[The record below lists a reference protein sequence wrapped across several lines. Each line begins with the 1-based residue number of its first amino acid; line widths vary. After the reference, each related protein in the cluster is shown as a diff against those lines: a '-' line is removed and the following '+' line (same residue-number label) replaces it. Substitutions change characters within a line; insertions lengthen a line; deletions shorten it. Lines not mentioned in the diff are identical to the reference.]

1 MHTIAINIIFVA
13 VICIFLSVH
22 FRKHWYVCAL
32 FIAVVCACGLMWLL
46 PVNVLKQVPV
56 LTIADSGD
64 VAVDKSLPMKV
75 TATTSPLTKQE
86 FYMTKGVSVEELTE
100 WLSDQV
106 GVVEVTVM
114 QGDTLVYSQLIG
126 SVAQVGA
133 ETEAKQ
139 IVSSYNNWQ
148 STGKLRSETVRVAI
162 KMGVIELYIN
172 R

>member
-1 MHTIAINIIFVA
+1 MHTVEINIIFVA
-13 VICIFLSVH
+13 VVCIILSV
-22 FRKHWYVCAL
+22 FLRKYWYICAL

-46 PVNVLKQVPV
+46 PVNVLKQVSV
-56 LTIADSGD
+56 LTITDSGD

-86 FYMTKGVSVEELTE
+86 FYMTSGVSTEELTE
-100 WLSDQV
+100 WLSGQI
-106 GVVEVTVM
+106 GVVEVIVM

-133 ETEAKQ
+133 EEEAEQ
-139 IVSSYNNWQ
+139 IISSYNNWQ
-148 STGKLRSETVRVAI
+148 STGNLRSETVRVAL
-162 KMGVIELYIN
+162 KFGVVELYIN

>member
-1 MHTIAINIIFVA
+1 MQTVAINIIFVA
-13 VICIFLSVH
+13 VICIFLSVY
-22 FRKHWYVCAL
+22 FRKYWYICAL
-32 FIAVVCACGLMWLL
+32 FIAVVCSCGLVWLL
-46 PVNVLKQVPV
+46 PVNILKQVPV
-56 LTIADSGD
+56 LAISDSGD

-86 FYMTKGVSVEELTE
+86 FYMTSGVSAEELTD
-100 WLSDQV
+100 WLSNQV

-133 ETEAKQ
+133 EEEAEQ

-148 STGKLRSETVRVAI
+148 STGKLRSETVRVAMKI
-162 KMGVIELYIN
+162 GFVELYIN